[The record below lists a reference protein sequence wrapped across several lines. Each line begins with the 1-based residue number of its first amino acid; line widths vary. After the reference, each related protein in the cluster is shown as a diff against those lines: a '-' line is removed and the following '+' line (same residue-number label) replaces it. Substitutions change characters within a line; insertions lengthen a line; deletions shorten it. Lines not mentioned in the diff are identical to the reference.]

1 MLVSLQGVRIDGV
14 LSFFFLKQVSSDL
27 LHVWVLVCCVFI
39 FAVDC
44 IRDYCPVVLCSS
56 SCWGMTHKINSVM
69 KTVPRIHN
77 LGQKLLRILQLLRI
91 VPSGCLSGRF
101 GTAMTSLLAPP
112 LSLLF
117 SQGQK
122 LSSWTSTLFLEGRG
136 KKEVFVINSSLKNF
150 ILKLDIVTSIFRNIF
165 AQDCRI
171 DLTCLTL
178 FFTHIWQHFLEFDLY
193 LFVYS
198 FAFFN
203 CSVVLQ
209 DYRWWWR
216 SFLTGGCTAL
226 YFFLY
231 SIHFFCTKLTISGTA
246 STFLYF
252 GYTLIMVLIFFLFTG
267 KNTNNI
273 DHL

>member
-1 MLVSLQGVRIDGV
+1 
-14 LSFFFLKQVSSDL
+14 
-27 LHVWVLVCCVFI
+27 
-39 FAVDC
+39 
-44 IRDYCPVVLCSS
+44 
-56 SCWGMTHKINSVM
+56 M

-91 VPSGCLSGRF
+91 VPLGCLSGRF

-178 FFTHIWQHFLEFDLY
+178 FLHIFGNIFLNLIYIYLSIHLHFLTVLW
-193 LFVYS
+193 
-198 FAFFN
+198 FFRIIAGG
-203 CSVVLQ
+203 S
-209 DYRWWWR
+209 DR
-216 SFLTGGCTAL
+216 S
-226 YFFLY
+226 
-231 SIHFFCTKLTISGTA
+231 
-246 STFLYF
+246 
-252 GYTLIMVLIFFLFTG
+252 
-267 KNTNNI
+267 
-273 DHL
+273 

>member
-178 FFTHIWQHFLEFDLY
+178 FLHIFGNIFLNLIYIYLSIHLHFLTVLW
-193 LFVYS
+193 
-198 FAFFN
+198 FFRIIAGGGDR
-203 CSVVLQ
+203 SRLAAVLPCI
-209 DYRWWWR
+209 
-216 SFLTGGCTAL
+216 S
-226 YFFLY
+226 
-231 SIHFFCTKLTISGTA
+231 FCTLSISSA
-246 STFLYF
+246 PS
-252 GYTLIMVLIFFLFTG
+252 
-267 KNTNNI
+267 
-273 DHL
+273 